1 VNLCL
6 ARVGLLPTNSPPSER
21 QHSASYGGEQDWEK
35 AAADAKE
42 CIRLDPSFVK
52 GYYRLAT
59 AQMEL
64 KDWDAATA
72 TIKQG
77 LNIDPNNPQLTKQLR
92 QVNLERKADAVAEK
106 KSAVV
111 PSQQPG
117 MAPGGGGMSNEEME
131 MQQQLVQLS
140 REYQVV
146 QANINRAQR
155 EYRSNELTKSELEKL
170 PEDSSSR
177 MYRSIGKMFLLSS
190 RPAITEHLDKSMEDD
205 KKEEAELRKKLDYLL
220 RRIGSVQQNL
230 KELVQ
235 SASTAE

>member
-1 VNLCL
+1 
-6 ARVGLLPTNSPPSER
+6 
-21 QHSASYGGEQDWEK
+21 
-35 AAADAKE
+35 
-42 CIRLDPSFVK
+42 VK

-64 KDWDAATA
+64 KDWDGATA

-77 LNIDPNNPQLTKQLR
+77 LNIEPNNPQMTKLYR
-92 QVNLERKADAVAEK
+92 QVNLERKAEAAAEK
-106 KSAVV
+106 KSALV
-111 PSQQPG
+111 PFQQSA
-117 MAPGGGGMSNEEME
+117 MAPAGGGMSNEQME
-131 MQQQLVQLS
+131 MQQQLIQLS
-140 REYQVV
+140 REYNVV

-190 RPAITEHLDKSMEDD
+190 RPDVTEHLDKSMEND
-205 KKEEAELRKKLDYLL
+205 KKEEAELRKKLDYLE
-220 RRIGSVQQNL
+220 RRMASVQQNL

-235 SASTAE
+235 STSTAE